1 MSRPTAPHKKEELLE
16 RCLAA
21 AIEVGAL
28 DFSLN
33 EIAMRIGTSG
43 RMLVY
48 HFGSKQELER
58 QIIGLLETRLRQKFG
73 SFQTLSLERVD
84 WGRELVP
91 DCLTDALLEMWQHLT
106 SPEMHGLLK
115 LTMELNQRAI
125 QGDLETQLFLEQE
138 CQKWV
143 DSLFNL
149 THDRTL
155 SLSLFH
161 LFQGAILDFLT
172 TGNAQRGQQTIK
184 ASTETLREFKPQSL
198 E

>member
-1 MSRPTAPHKKEELLE
+1 MSRPTEPQKKEKLLE
-16 RCLAA
+16 QCLAA

-28 DFSLN
+28 DSSIN
-33 EIAMRIGTSG
+33 AIAKRIGTSG

-48 HFGSKQELER
+48 HFGSKHELER
-58 QIIGLLETRLRQKFG
+58 QIIGLLETRLREKLW
-73 SFQTLSLERVD
+73 SFQGVSLE
-84 WGRELVP
+84 GA
-91 DCLTDALLEMWQHLT
+91 DCLVEPLLEMWRHLT

-125 QGDLETQLFLEQE
+125 QGDSETQRFLEQE
-138 CQKWV
+138 SQKWV

-149 THDRTL
+149 THDKTTA
-155 SLSLFH
+155 LSLFH

-184 ASTETLREFKPQSL
+184 AFTETLR
-198 E
+198 

>member
-1 MSRPTAPHKKEELLE
+1 MSRPTEPQKKEELLL

-28 DFSLN
+28 DSSIN
-33 EIAMRIGTSG
+33 AIAKRIGTSG

-58 QIIGLLETRLRQKFG
+58 QIIGLLETRLREKLW
-73 SFQTLSLERVD
+73 SFQGVSLE
-84 WGRELVP
+84 GA
-91 DCLTDALLEMWQHLT
+91 DCLAQPLLEMWRHLT

-115 LTMELNQRAI
+115 LMMELNQRAI
-125 QGDLETQLFLEQE
+125 QGDSETQRFLEQE
-138 CQKWV
+138 SQKWV

-149 THDRTL
+149 TNDKTIA
-155 SLSLFH
+155 LSLFH
-161 LFQGAILDFLT
+161 LFQGAILDFLM

-184 ASTETLREFKPQSL
+184 AFTETLR
-198 E
+198 

>member
-1 MSRPTAPHKKEELLE
+1 MSRPTEPQKKEELLE

-28 DFSLN
+28 DSSIN
-33 EIAMRIGTSG
+33 AIAKRIGTSG

-58 QIIGLLETRLRQKFG
+58 QLIGLLETRLRETLW
-73 SFQTLSLERVD
+73 SFQGVSLE
-84 WGRELVP
+84 GA
-91 DCLTDALLEMWQHLT
+91 DCLAQPLLEMWRHLT
-106 SPEMHGLLK
+106 SPQMHGLLK

-125 QGDLETQLFLEQE
+125 QGDWETQRFLEQE
-138 CQKWV
+138 SQKWV
-143 DSLFNL
+143 DSLSNL
-149 THDRTL
+149 TNDKTTA
-155 SLSLFH
+155 LSLFH

-184 ASTETLREFKPQSL
+184 AFTETLR
-198 E
+198 